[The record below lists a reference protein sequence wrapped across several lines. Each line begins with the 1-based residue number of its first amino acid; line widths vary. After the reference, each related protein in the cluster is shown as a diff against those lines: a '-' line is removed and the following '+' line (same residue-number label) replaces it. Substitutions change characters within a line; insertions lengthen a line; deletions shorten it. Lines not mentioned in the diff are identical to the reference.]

1 MEASYHGAT
10 NIGKVRTNNEDT
22 LIAQQIWDDQHLLL
36 AVIDGMGGYEGGE
49 VAAKLARDTIIK
61 YLEDFPN
68 GNCLEQLK
76 LAVINANNEIM
87 RYKEV
92 VPKYNHMG
100 CVLTAVLIELDNCII
115 HVVHIGDTRL
125 YQYLDGQI
133 QKLTHDHS
141 YVGSLEEKG
150 ELTEEEAMH
159 HPYRNY
165 IFRFLGDMTHTF
177 DDQKFME
184 AKITPVCPGSQL
196 LLCSDGLY
204 DMVTS
209 SDMCQILKST
219 NAPVEKVKM
228 LIAKA
233 NENGGKDNITTIIV
247 VFDLIAA
254 NRVSKKEDTG
264 EF

>member
-1 MEASYHGAT
+1 MEAFYYGAT
-10 NIGKVRTNNEDT
+10 DIGRVRTNNEDS
-22 LIAQQIWDDQHLLL
+22 LIVQEIWDNQHLLL

-68 GNCLEQLK
+68 GNCLELLK

-92 VPKYNHMG
+92 IPKYNHMG
-100 CVLTAVLIELDNCII
+100 CVLTAVLIELDNSII
-115 HVVHIGDTRL
+115 NTVHIGDTRL
-125 YQYLDGQI
+125 YQYLDGKI

-150 ELTEEEAMH
+150 ELTEEEAIH

-177 DDQKFME
+177 DDQKFMDS
-184 AKITPVCPGSQL
+184 AITPVCSSSQL

-209 SDMCQILKST
+209 SEMCQILKSA
-219 NAPVEKVKM
+219 NLPVEKVKM

-233 NENGGKDNITTIIV
+233 NKNGGKDNITVIIV
-247 VFDLIAA
+247 DFNLMPVNEI
-254 NRVSKKEDTG
+254 RKKEEAG
-264 EF
+264 

>member
-1 MEASYHGAT
+1 MEASYYGNT
-10 NIGKVRTNNEDT
+10 DIGKVRVNNEDT

-68 GNCLEQLK
+68 GNCLELLK
-76 LAVINANNEIM
+76 LAIINANNEIM

-100 CVLTAVLIELDNCII
+100 CVLTAVLIELDNSII
-115 HVVHIGDTRL
+115 NVVHIGDARL

-165 IFRFLGDMTHTF
+165 IFRFLGDTIHTF
-177 DDQKFME
+177 DDQKFLDT
-184 AKITPVCPGSQL
+184 AIFPLYSGSQL

-209 SDMCQILKST
+209 AEICQIMQQTIST
-219 NAPVEKVKM
+219 EQKVKM
-228 LIAKA
+228 LIIKA
-233 NENGGKDNITTIIV
+233 NENGGKDNITTIIIEFNSIV
-247 VFDLIAA
+247 Q
-254 NRVSKKEDTG
+254 NTQSKKDESK
-264 EF
+264 EN

>member
-1 MEASYHGAT
+1 MEALYYGAT
-10 NIGKVRTNNEDT
+10 DLGRVRTNNEDT
-22 LIAQQIWDDQHLLL
+22 LIAQEIWDNHHLLF

-68 GNCLEQLK
+68 GNNLELLK
-76 LAVINANNEIM
+76 LAIINANNEIM

-100 CVLTAVLIELDNCII
+100 CVLTAVLIELDNSII
-115 HVVHIGDTRL
+115 NVVHIGDARL

-141 YVGSLEEKG
+141 YVGSLEESG
-150 ELTEEEAMH
+150 RLTEEEAMH
-159 HPYRNY
+159 HPHRN
-165 IFRFLGDMTHTF
+165 IIHRFLGDTF
-177 DDQKFME
+177 HMYDDQEFVD
-184 AKITPVCPGSQL
+184 AAIFPLLSDSQL

-209 SDMCQILKST
+209 TETCQILQKT
-219 NAPVEKVKM
+219 ITPEEKTQM
-228 LIAKA
+228 LIAIA
-233 NENGGKDNITTIIV
+233 NATGGKDNITVIV
-247 VFDLIAA
+247 A
-254 NRVSKKEDTG
+254 
-264 EF
+264 EFEFTE